1 MNRRIKLAS
10 ILLLVAVLSGCIDY
24 NRAVDRQLEKEN
36 AAIAAQVENA
46 Q

>member
-1 MNRRIKLAS
+1 MQARKMCVVVLICLAG
-10 ILLLVAVLSGCIDY
+10 GCVSYPGAI
-24 NRAVDRQLEKEN
+24 DRQLEKEN